1 VSARRA
7 RQALR
12 DGLDADAYAGAR
24 VVVAIPDATRPLD
37 LEAALAPTLEALSD
51 VGARAQVVV
60 ALGLHRPMTPAEAA
74 PALTI
79 CDRHGAPLIQ
89 HDAHG
94 EDLVT
99 RSEDV
104 GLADEGD
111 AEEGEARLPA
121 VFHRAVAEAERIV
134 ALGTVEPHQY
144 AGFSGGVK
152 TLSIGCAG
160 AETVGALHG
169 LTYLRDPGTAL
180 GKVDGN
186 PFRAALRRVAA
197 TLAPIDALQVVPGV
211 DPSDGVVFGEA
222 VAAFGEAS
230 RVAAAALF
238 APQEREAAWAALR
251 VPETKAAS
259 FYQASRAAT
268 YVALVDRPAIAR
280 GGWLLV
286 EAGCPEG
293 IGEGAGEVACEEA
306 LRRGRDALI
315 GELRSGRTRALS
327 GGEQRAF
334 VIARALERCGIA
346 LVGAPPIPALEAV
359 GVPQF
364 GSRAEAVAAL
374 GLDPSA
380 GVVWEDVFHAVPRLA

>member
-1 VSARRA
+1 MSARHAA
-7 RQALR
+7 RALR
-12 DGLDADAYAGAR
+12 EGLDSGAYAGKR

-37 LEAALAPTLEALSD
+37 LDATLAPTLEALSD
-51 VGARAQVVV
+51 AGARAQVLV
-60 ALGLHRPMTPAEAA
+60 ALGLHRPMTAAEAA
-74 PALTI
+74 PALAI
-79 CDRHGAPLIQ
+79 CDRHGVPLIQ

-104 GLADEGD
+104 GLTPDAD
-111 AEEGEARLPA
+111 APLPA

-160 AETVGALHG
+160 AATVGALHG

-180 GKVDGN
+180 GKVEGN

-197 TLAPIDALQVVPGV
+197 TLAPIEALQVVPGV
-211 DPSDGVVFGEA
+211 DPEKGTVFGEA
-222 VAAFGEAS
+222 VAAFDEAS

-268 YVALVDRPAIAR
+268 YVALVDRPAIAQ

-293 IGEGAGEVACEEA
+293 IGEGAGEVACEAA
-306 LRRGRDALI
+306 LGRGREALI
-315 GELRSGRTRALS
+315 GELRSGETRSLS

-334 VIARALERCGIA
+334 VIARALERGGIA
-346 LVGAPPIPALEAV
+346 LVGAPPIPALAAV

-364 GSRAEAVAAL
+364 GSRAEAIAGL
-374 GLDPSA
+374 GLEAGA
-380 GVVWEDVFHAVPRLA
+380 GVVWDDVFHAVPRLA

>member
-37 LEAALAPTLEALSD
+37 LEATLAPTLEALSD
-51 VGARAQVVV
+51 VGARAQVIV

-74 PALTI
+74 SALAI
-79 CDRHGAPLIQ
+79 CDRHGVPLIQ

-104 GLADEGD
+104 GLAPGVD
-111 AEEGEARLPA
+111 APLPA
-121 VFHRAVAEAERIV
+121 VFHREVAEAERTV

-160 AETVGALHG
+160 AATVGALHG

-180 GKVDGN
+180 GKVEGN

-268 YVALVDRPAIAR
+268 YVALVDRPAIAP

-315 GELRSGRTRALS
+315 GELRSGETRSLS

-346 LVGAPPIPALEAV
+346 LVGAPPIPALAAV

>member
-1 VSARRA
+1 MSAHHA
-7 RQALR
+7 RLALR
-12 DGLDADAYAGAR
+12 DGLDADAYSGKR
-24 VVVAIPDATRPLD
+24 VAVAIPDATRPLE
-37 LEAALAPTLEALSD
+37 LAATLGPTLEALSD
-51 VGARAQVVV
+51 AGAEAKVLV
-60 ALGLHRPMTPAEAA
+60 ALGLHRPMTPSEAA

-79 CDRHGAPLIQ
+79 CERHGVPLIQ

-94 EDLVT
+94 SDLVT

-104 GLADEGD
+104 GLAPGVD
-111 AEEGEARLPA
+111 APLPA
-121 VFHRAVAEAERIV
+121 VFHREVAEAERIV

-160 AETVGALHG
+160 AATVGALHG

-180 GKVDGN
+180 GKVEGN

-211 DPSDGVVFGEA
+211 DPARGVVFGEA
-222 VAAFGEAS
+222 VAAFDEAS

-293 IGEGAGEVACEEA
+293 IGEGAGEVACEAALGRGREA
-306 LRRGRDALI
+306 LT
-315 GELRSGRTRALS
+315 GELRSGETRALS

-334 VIARALERCGIA
+334 VIAKALERCGIA
-346 LVGAPPIPALEAV
+346 LVGAPPIPALAAV

-364 GSRAEAVAAL
+364 ASRAEAVAGL
-374 GLDPSA
+374 GLQADE